1 MTMAPDLLEGGTF
14 VLPLASFAVLLLVRP
29 LLRWRHFGQG

>member
-1 MTMAPDLLEGGTF
+1 MTMAPDLLEG

>member
-1 MTMAPDLLEGGTF
+1 MTIAPGLLEGGTLG
-14 VLPLASFAVLLLVRP
+14 LPVASFAVLLLVRP